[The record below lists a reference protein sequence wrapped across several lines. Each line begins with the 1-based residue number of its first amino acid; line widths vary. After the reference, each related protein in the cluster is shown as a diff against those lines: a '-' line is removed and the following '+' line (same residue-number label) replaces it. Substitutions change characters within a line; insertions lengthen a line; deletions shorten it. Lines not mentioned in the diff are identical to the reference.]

1 MLLASYERVDI
12 VGADGVLA
20 EIEALTEKVGLP
32 YQRWQHGQY
41 VSGRLLLA
49 GKAFEAETAN
59 ERLLELGT
67 AADVPQALSTF
78 GGILRGIR
86 EHQGRLDEVADFF
99 VDAAR
104 DNPSVAA
111 LPSAVVSL
119 LCELGRIDEASV
131 QLAAEAATGFDFP
144 YDGTWLAS
152 MSNLIDA
159 PPRSKTPPRPV
170 HLSSASRP
178 SQPII
183 AIGGVKVNGAI
194 ARPLARAATLLG
206 DYDQA
211 EQWFATAHD
220 IHNRLRT
227 PYWTALGQLDH
238 AETSASPDTRRV
250 ISNVPATSQAPPQ
263 RPQTIMA
270 APDSPNELQHS
281 SPPSE
286 AYRKL

>member
-159 PPRSKTPPRPV
+159 AATVQDPASARTLVERVAPFATHHRNRWSQGERCHRPP
-170 HLSSASRP
+170 
-178 SQPII
+178 
-183 AIGGVKVNGAI
+183 
-194 ARPLARAATLLG
+194 ARPRRHPAGGLRPGRAVVRDRTRHPQPTPNPLLDRTRPTRSCRDLCFARHAEGDLQRACDLASAAAATADDYGCTGLAKRAAALL
-206 DYDQA
+206 
-211 EQWFATAHD
+211 
-220 IHNRLRT
+220 
-227 PYWTALGQLDH
+227 TAL
-238 AETSASPDTRRV
+238 
-250 ISNVPATSQAPPQ
+250 
-263 RPQTIMA
+263 
-270 APDSPNELQHS
+270 
-281 SPPSE
+281 
-286 AYRKL
+286 